1 MNNPSPLIPEGSVWK
16 QKNKSR
22 ARLRVAVSAVLAIHF
37 IGLMALLM
45 QGCRKPSETD
55 AKTTETNT
63 PAFDTTNAPAVETN
77 APSTNTTYYVPPAP
91 ETNPPPAMPSAAQ
104 EYTIVKGDT
113 FETIGKHFGVT
124 TKAIE
129 NANPGV
135 VPTKLKIGQK
145 IQIPAPAAS
154 VSTPAAIAPAA
165 ADTSAGGEQTY
176 KVKSGDTL
184 TTIGKHFGVTVKAL
198 RSANNLTTD
207 KIKVG
212 DKLKIPAKTTAPVE
226 TTTPSAP
233 AANNPKPL

>member
-1 MNNPSPLIPEGSVWK
+1 MLE

-22 ARLRVAVSAVLAIHF
+22 ARMRVAVSAVLAIHF

-55 AKTTETNT
+55 AKTAETNSVA
-63 PAFDTTNAPAVETN
+63 PSFDNHIAPAAETN
-77 APSTNTTYYVPPAP
+77 ALATNTTYYVPPAP
-91 ETNPPPAMPSAAQ
+91 ETNPPPAMTAAAQ
-104 EYTIVKGDT
+104 DYAIVKGDT
-113 FETIGKHFGVT
+113 FETIGKKFGVT
-124 TKAIE
+124 AKAIE
-129 NANPGV
+129 NANPGA
-135 VPTKLKIGQK
+135 VPTKLRIGQK
-145 IQIPAPAAS
+145 IQIPPPTAS
-154 VSTPAAIAPAA
+154 VSTPNAIASVA
-165 ADTSAGGEQTY
+165 ADPGAAGEQPY

-184 TTIGKHFGVTVKAL
+184 TTIAKHFGVTVKAL

-212 DKLKIPAKTTAPVE
+212 DKLKIPAKTAAPAPAE

>member
-1 MNNPSPLIPEGSVWK
+1 MERANQLNQPHRKDAVERRKQMNNPSPLIPEGSMLE

-22 ARLRVAVSAVLAIHF
+22 ARMRVAVSAVLAIHF

-55 AKTTETNT
+55 AKAPETNSVA
-63 PAFDTTNAPAVETN
+63 PAFDNTMAPATETN

-91 ETNPPPAMPSAAQ
+91 ETNQPPTMTMPMPGAAQ
-104 EYTIVKGDT
+104 DYAIVKGDT
-113 FETIGKHFGVT
+113 FETIGKKFGVT
-124 TKAIE
+124 TKAIV

-145 IQIPAPAAS
+145 IQIPAPASS

-176 KVKSGDTL
+176 KVK
-184 TTIGKHFGVTVKAL
+184 
-198 RSANNLTTD
+198 
-207 KIKVG
+207 
-212 DKLKIPAKTTAPVE
+212 
-226 TTTPSAP
+226 
-233 AANNPKPL
+233 